1 MTEPTLR
8 FDPAF
13 KAREIAAESERFM
26 SAAVGF
32 VMVKTAPWSGR
43 SQDFGTV
50 DIHEIHEGVFRVRK
64 NEGGV
69 DNYPDLASMLEA
81 WIGD

>member
-1 MTEPTLR
+1 MTDPKLR

-26 SAAVGF
+26 SATVGF
-32 VMVKTAPWSGR
+32 VMVKSAPWSGR
-43 SQDFGTV
+43 PQEFGSV
-50 DIHEIHEGVFRVRK
+50 DIDEIHEGVFRVRK
-64 NEGGV
+64 TEGGV
-69 DNYPDLASMLEA
+69 DNYPDLASMLEV